1 MKKSL
6 YSLYNTLLFAFSVAL
21 SILTVLF
28 SCNGWG
34 WPGNQDIT
42 YLITMDF
49 NPSTN
54 NFSNSHLKITRDDN
68 GADISN
74 LTTLGGR
81 RTHLEIHNED
91 PLPADTY
98 AIKLTT
104 IKDAIAVAK
113 RKPNDFCKDWCGIY
127 DFVVLR
133 RTDSRVPLTLNNQD
147 NTSSI
152 KFDGWLIYSSV
163 GDENRLDTR
172 YSSVGDE
179 NRIDTG
185 ASTKT
190 NHQCKIYG
198 KNIISNGYK
207 QNCTVTSSSLLI
219 RDDGRFV
226 SGSMQFVFDELK
238 AELKKPENPVGI
250 YEGSTLYAGDSIASS
265 YKHSMIEKYTFH
277 FRVRKLSYINSDKN
291 DLTVN
296 LKWHT
301 VRQSGNLYTTYA
313 NGRALFSVDGFWGP
327 PQALLL
333 TIAKKTPLQCPY
345 LPLDL
350 KTIKEKVFGVTP
362 DPQDSSCDLYMPYNI
377 HLTALKSQQHY
388 TWIDGQTL
396 RIKSVLTHSFYGAL
410 DIDFA
415 ITTHLKP
422 KYKSGSFSIP
432 VTVNAELTHL

>member
-34 WPGNQDIT
+34 WPQNKNIT

-49 NPSTN
+49 NPNTN
-54 NFSNSHLKITRDDN
+54 KFSNWHLKITRDDN

-81 RTHLEIHNED
+81 RTHLEIHNGD

-98 AIKLTT
+98 AIKLIT

-113 RKPNDFCKDWCGIY
+113 RRPNDFCASWCGVGNY
-127 DFVVLR
+127 VVLK
-133 RTDSRVPLTLNNQD
+133 RTDSRVPLTLKNQD

-163 GDENRLDTR
+163 GDEN
-172 YSSVGDE
+172 
-179 NRIDTG
+179 
-185 ASTKT
+185 STDRSGFAET
-190 NHQCKIYG
+190 NHQCKIYNQ
-198 KNIISNGYK
+198 NIISNGYK
-207 QNCTVTSSSLLI
+207 QNCIVTPPDYVVI
-219 RDDGRFV
+219 HDDGRFV

-238 AELKKPENPVGI
+238 AELKKPENPDGI
-250 YEGSTLYAGDSIASS
+250 YEGSTLYEGDSITSN
-265 YKHSMIEKYTFH
+265 YQKNMIERYTFH
-277 FRVRKLSYINSDKN
+277 FRVRKLATYRINSDKN
-291 DLTVN
+291 NLTVN

-313 NGRALFSVDGFWGP
+313 NGRALFSIDGFWGP

-396 RIKSVLTHSFYGAL
+396 RIKPVQTHSFYGAL

>member
-34 WPGNQDIT
+34 WPGNKDIT

-81 RTHLEIHNED
+81 RTHLVIHNED

-98 AIKLTT
+98 AIKLIT

-113 RKPNDFCKDWCGIY
+113 RRPNDFCASWCGGGNNAA
-127 DFVVLR
+127 LK

-152 KFDGWLIYSSV
+152 KFDGWLIYSSI
-163 GDENRLDTR
+163 GDENEVHGSAITSNYLC
-172 YSSVGDE
+172 
-179 NRIDTG
+179 
-185 ASTKT
+185 KT
-190 NHQCKIYG
+190 YG
-198 KNIISNGYK
+198 RNVISNEYK
-207 QNCTVTSSSLLI
+207 KNCAATGTPFRIIDNGEPL
-219 RDDGRFV
+219 
-226 SGSMQFVFDELK
+226 SGSMQIVFDELK
-238 AELKKPENPVGI
+238 AELKKPEHPAGI
-250 YEGSTLYAGDSIASS
+250 YEGSTLYTGDSIASY
-265 YKHSMIEKYTFH
+265 YKRTMIERYTFH
-277 FRVRKLSYINSDKN
+277 FRVRKLATYYINSDKN
-291 DLTVN
+291 NLTVN

-313 NGRALFSVDGFWGP
+313 NGRALFSIDGSWSP
-327 PQALLL
+327 SQALLL
-333 TIAKKTPLQCPY
+333 TIAKKTPLQCPD

-396 RIKSVLTHSFYGAL
+396 RIKPVQTHSFYGAL

-422 KYKSGSFSIP
+422 KYKSGSLSIP
-432 VTVNAELTHL
+432 VTVNAEITHL